1 MIDDN
6 WLEKRCKFD
15 KCYYRQ
21 NCIEKSHICAAL
33 HNLPENIG
41 KIMTEWI
48 VIAQQTVQCPRCGV
62 VLTTTLLDRRYTCKR
77 CGLNYYKPL
86 AGVLGMREGWYFE
99 DCVSPYKQQEEVV
112 V

>member
-1 MIDDN
+1 MDGGEKMIDDN

-41 KIMTEWI
+41 KI
-48 VIAQQTVQCPRCGV
+48 
-62 VLTTTLLDRRYTCKR
+62 L
-77 CGLNYYKPL
+77 
-86 AGVLGMREGWYFE
+86 
-99 DCVSPYKQQEEVV
+99 
-112 V
+112 